1 MVCFLLHP
9 ASYLTN
15 LRGSGC
21 LCGQFL
27 GLASLR
33 AAAFLGAVCFSP
45 SPPQMGST
53 DLHKGLHSSALAGT
67 SEGCLSQL
75 SGNVSQPQFM
85 QI

>member
-9 ASYLTN
+9 ASYLPS
-15 LRGSGC
+15 LRGSGYR
-21 LCGQFL
+21 QFM

-75 SGNVSQPQFM
+75 SGNVNQPQFM